1 MGKALLIGWKDLRL
15 AFRDRAAW
23 ILMLL
28 APLMLIIAMGLVT
41 GGFSSSGGTIESIPV
56 VLVNSD
62 GGQIGN
68 ELVTVFQS
76 QDLKQLFAVT
86 QQAEA
91 ATARQLVDSDKAAAA
106 VIIPAGFTKSI
117 LHSSASGQTGDL
129 VQLQLYA
136 NPTRTTSVGVVK
148 SVLDEF
154 LNRVESSRISGE
166 VAVSMLLSRGL
177 IQPGQAAQVGS
188 QVGNQMAAS
197 AANWISVKPTT
208 TSGASVEFNILAYM
222 APGMALMFLM
232 YTVTNGGRSLLV
244 ERREGTLSR
253 LLISPVSVRQVLAGK
268 VLGIYFTGVLQEL
281 ILISTSALLSIELGS
296 P

>member
-106 VIIPAGFTKSI
+106 VIIPAGLQKASSI
-117 LHSSASGQTGDL
+117 
-129 VQLQLYA
+129 
-136 NPTRTTSVGVVK
+136 
-148 SVLDEF
+148 
-154 LNRVESSRISGE
+154 
-166 VAVSMLLSRGL
+166 
-177 IQPGQAAQVGS
+177 
-188 QVGNQMAAS
+188 
-197 AANWISVKPTT
+197 
-208 TSGASVEFNILAYM
+208 
-222 APGMALMFLM
+222 
-232 YTVTNGGRSLLV
+232 
-244 ERREGTLSR
+244 R
-253 LLISPVSVRQVLAGK
+253 LLLGKLATWFNFSFMQIQRGRP
-268 VLGIYFTGVLQEL
+268 
-281 ILISTSALLSIELGS
+281 A
-296 P
+296 